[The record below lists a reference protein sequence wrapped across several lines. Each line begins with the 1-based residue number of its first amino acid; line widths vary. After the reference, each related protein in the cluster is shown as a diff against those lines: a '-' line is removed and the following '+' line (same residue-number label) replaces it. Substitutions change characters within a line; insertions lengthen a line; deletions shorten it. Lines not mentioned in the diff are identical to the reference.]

1 MKRFET
7 EAVNL
12 FMTVELSHQSGSD
25 GGNIGKKKFLA
36 LICAGNSA
44 KQERDDQLFS
54 RRLSKRNNDVSEERE
69 REREKERE
77 RDRERERERETERK
91 RDRERDRERERE
103 RERERAVTHMKHTAD
118 TCTGCMF
125 SFNER
130 VQYKQTLLQLARRVH
145 ELKMSKK
152 YIWVTHT
159 HTHTHTEIKED
170 IAKWLRERETF
181 LKEINIIHIP
191 IFHYFSGLYLR
202 F

>member
-77 RDRERERERETERK
+77 RERETET
-91 RDRERDRERERE
+91 ERDREREQE
-103 RERERAVTHMKHTAD
+103 RD
-118 TCTGCMF
+118 
-125 SFNER
+125 
-130 VQYKQTLLQLARRVH
+130 
-145 ELKMSKK
+145 
-152 YIWVTHT
+152 
-159 HTHTHTEIKED
+159 
-170 IAKWLRERETF
+170 RET
-181 LKEINIIHIP
+181 
-191 IFHYFSGLYLR
+191 
-202 F
+202 